1 MEDSKHI
8 QRVRDPTEW
17 VNNTVLVVKLGGSLR
32 ICLDPTE
39 LNKCLKSE
47 HYVLPT
53 ASEIFSKLSDS
64 RVFTT
69 LDATSGF
76 MQLELDEESSLLTT
90 FTTPFGRYKFC
101 RLPYGVKTASEVY
114 HRTMV
119 ELFEDIEGVE
129 IYIDDILIHA
139 HK

>member
-1 MEDSKHI
+1 MLFRSK
-8 QRVRDPTEW
+8 P
-17 VNNTVLVVKLGGSLR
+17 GGSLR
-32 ICLDPTE
+32 ICLDPAE
-39 LNKCLKSE
+39 LNKCLKRE

-90 FTTPFGRYKFC
+90 FTTPFGRYKFS

-119 ELFEDIEGVE
+119 ELHWLSSMSK
-129 IYIDDILIHA
+129 YT
-139 HK
+139 